1 MSILSGLTTRS
12 RRALWAWTQ
21 QQGKATAAHAQMQAH
36 PETVPPP
43 QMDDSRTHL
52 HNSNRSKNLKQQ
64 QKQQQ
69 QQFQQAKEEQ
79 DVHVVSGTG
88 QDQPRTKGRSQRL
101 LRRNTSLPGFSPAEV
116 IVKKR
121 NGRRLSREEIDWFI
135 QGFHRGDVEDYQMSA
150 LLMAIAIKGMSNQ
163 EASDLTLSMVRT
175 GPTANLASIRPDM
188 PKIDK
193 HSTGG
198 VGDST
203 SLILAPLMASLGIVV
218 PILSGRTLGHTG
230 GTLDKVDS
238 IPGCHTT
245 LNKEEFMSILDK
257 TGAAFASPEA
267 TGFAPVDSSI
277 YALRDVSGSVDSIAL
292 VASSVM
298 AKKLAANPDA
308 LLLDVKRGRGAFFNN
323 LNDTASLASM
333 MCAIGEDAGIH
344 TMALITCMDHVLGG
358 SVGNW
363 IEVQEAVRI
372 LAGSKHD
379 VGADPRF
386 ATSREALGD
395 LRDLALSEAAV
406 MLGLAGKA
414 GSYHEG
420 FEMARAKLDSGAALE
435 KLAEIVDAQGGNP
448 RVLFNLSDA
457 TPELYSQTLH
467 AEEDVVIQD
476 VDARDVGNAATLLGA
491 GRSYAD
497 DSIDVYAGICIHAK
511 VGEVVR
517 KGEPILTAVVRNPT
531 VDSGPAGIPD
541 TDHLFL
547 GGEREFRT
555 RLSRGFDLACRA
567 VSVAPNKPENLVQPA
582 PLIEYLV
589 DARGVQPFRFH

>member
-1 MSILSGLTTRS
+1 MTLSGLART
-12 RRALWAWTQ
+12 RRAVWTLTQ
-21 QQGKATAAHAQMQAH
+21 RRGKATAQAQAQAH
-36 PETVPPP
+36 TQALGGATASSSSSV
-43 QMDDSRTHL
+43 
-52 HNSNRSKNLKQQ
+52 RSQNDALSGN
-64 QKQQQ
+64 
-69 QQFQQAKEEQ
+69 AVGADEEE
-79 DVHVVSGTG
+79 
-88 QDQPRTKGRSQRL
+88 RSQRL
-101 LRRNTSLPGFSPAEV
+101 LRRNTSIPGFSPSEL

-135 QGFHRGDVEDYQMSA
+135 QGFHRGDIEDYQMSA
-150 LLMAIAIKGMSNQ
+150 LLMTIAIKGMSNQ

-175 GPTANLASIRPDM
+175 GSTANLASIRPDM

-203 SLILAPLMASLGIVV
+203 SLILAPLMASMGVVV

-230 GTLDKVDS
+230 GTLDKIDS

-245 LNKEEFMSILDK
+245 LSNEEFMEVLER
-257 TGAAFASPEA
+257 TGAAFASPDA

-277 YALRDVSGSVDSIAL
+277 YSLRDVSGSVDSIAL

-298 AKKLAANPDA
+298 SKKLAANPDA

-333 MCAIGEDAGIH
+333 MCSIGEDAGIH

-363 IEVQEAVRI
+363 LEVQEAVRI
-372 LAGSKHD
+372 LAASKHD

-386 ATSREALGD
+386 ETSDEALSD

-414 GSYHEG
+414 GSFREG
-420 FEMARAKLDSGAALE
+420 FEMARDKLETGAGLD
-435 KLAEIVDAQGGNP
+435 KLAEIVAAQDGDP
-448 RVLFNLSDA
+448 RVLFNLSAA
-457 TPELYSQTLH
+457 TPPLYTQTLY

-476 VDARDVGNAATLLGA
+476 VNARDIGNAATLLGA
-491 GRSYAD
+491 GRTFAGD
-497 DSIDVYAGICIHAK
+497 AIDAHAGICIHAK

-517 KGEPILTAVVRNPT
+517 RGEPVFTAMVRDPT
-531 VDSGPAGIPD
+531 VTPPSGNPD
-541 TDHLFL
+541 TDYLFL
-547 GGEREFRT
+547 GGEREYRL
-555 RLSRGFDLACRA
+555 RLSRGFDLACRGVVLA
-567 VSVAPNKPENLVQPA
+567 QNRPENHVQPA

-589 DARGVQPFRFH
+589 DARGVQPFKNL